1 MQLLKQATRSAHDRI
16 ERALP
21 LFDRSLTRERYI
33 RVLQSL
39 YGFYAP
45 LEPLCELEAGP
56 TAAELELK
64 TRTKTPL
71 LSADLATLDHAHRDL
86 EALPSCRTLPKV
98 TEPAQALGVL
108 YVLEG
113 ATLGGQIIAQ
123 RLRETL
129 GITAVNGGSFF
140 ACYGDRTREMWRR
153 FAAHVDGVPGLQTD
167 TAIAAAIQTF
177 ESLERW
183 LTASRAAR

>member
-1 MQLLKQATRSAHDRI
+1 MHLLRQATRRAHDRI

-21 LFDRSLTRERYI
+21 LFDRSLTGGRYV
-33 RVLQSL
+33 RVLQAL

-45 LEPLCELEAGP
+45 LESLCEIEAGP
-56 TAAELELK
+56 SGAALELK
-64 TRTKTPL
+64 TRTKAPL
-71 LSADLATLDHAHRDL
+71 LAADLAILGNPQRDIY
-86 EALPSCRTLPKV
+86 ALPLCRALPKV
-98 TEPAQALGVL
+98 AKPSQAIGVL

-113 ATLGGQIIAQ
+113 ATLGGEIIAR

-140 ACYGDRTREMWRR
+140 ACYGGRTREMWTR
-153 FAAHVDGVPGLQTD
+153 FAAHVDGVPGLEIE